1 MSKPSVVVLI
11 DNPSTREAKAGVPGV
26 LGQPRLLDLVKKKK
40 KKSNQKNVHA
50 LIKLSLSF
58 LQL

>member
-1 MSKPSVVVLI
+1 MKMSKPSVVVLI

-40 KKSNQKNVHA
+40 NQTKKMFM
-50 LIKLSLSF
+50 L
-58 LQL
+58 